1 MRCSALCGVMKH
13 RAQAGLS
20 PSPCVQAVIMGCLS
34 AGVLPQDAS
43 GLYFLISSPEVSQK
57 GFCVDYCGWHDVG
70 PNNML
75 CGPKAR
81 CCHTHP
87 LSTAC

>member
-1 MRCSALCGVMKH
+1 
-13 RAQAGLS
+13 
-20 PSPCVQAVIMGCLS
+20 VQAVIMGCLS

-81 CCHTHP
+81 CCHTHA